1 MLLNYGAKIL
11 SIVQEKDYLVIT
23 IKQQQLKLTLAVLQ
37 KDGHPLMAPHKG
49 LMNRVIREKAST
61 EIYVTLQKN
70 NETLLEQ
77 KGIAAGFEEVDH
89 LHGFTY

>member
-1 MLLNYGAKIL
+1 
-11 SIVQEKDYLVIT
+11 
-23 IKQQQLKLTLAVLQ
+23 
-37 KDGHPLMAPHKG
+37 MAPHKG